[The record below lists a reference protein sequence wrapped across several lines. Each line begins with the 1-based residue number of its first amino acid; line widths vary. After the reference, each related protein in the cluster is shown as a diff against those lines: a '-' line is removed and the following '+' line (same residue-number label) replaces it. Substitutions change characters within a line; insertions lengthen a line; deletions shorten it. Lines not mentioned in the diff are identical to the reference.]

1 MPPWASAILREVC
14 GLVLGVPAWLH
25 GEKRFEGI
33 DFEHFSAK
41 EKESFSALLREV
53 KKLLSTEIKMNGAPD
68 WLVDL
73 TNRKAQWRAEK
84 TANPAKKQKE
94 VVEGDGQL
102 GAGSGAEAAPPQ
114 ANLLAGAA
122 AATEAAVGPAL
133 AGSGAEAAPPQ
144 ANLLAGTAA
153 AKEAGV
159 AAGPALAG
167 SGAETAP
174 LQGDLL
180 AAKDPS
186 F

>member
-1 MPPWASAILREVC
+1 
-14 GLVLGVPAWLH
+14 
-25 GEKRFEGI
+25 
-33 DFEHFSAK
+33 
-41 EKESFSALLREV
+41 
-53 KKLLSTEIKMNGAPD
+53 MNDNPS

-73 TNRKAQWRAEK
+73 TTRKAQWKAEK
-84 TANPAKKQKE
+84 AHPAKKQR
-94 VVEGDGQL
+94 VEGDGQL
-102 GAGSGAEAAPPQ
+102 GT
-114 ANLLAGAA
+114 A

-133 AGSGAEAAPPQ
+133 AGSGAETAPPQ